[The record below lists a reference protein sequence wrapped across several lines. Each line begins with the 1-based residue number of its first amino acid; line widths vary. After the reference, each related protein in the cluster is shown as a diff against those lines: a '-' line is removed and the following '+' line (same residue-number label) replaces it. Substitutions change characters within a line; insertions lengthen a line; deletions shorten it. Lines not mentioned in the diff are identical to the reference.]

1 MQDPLPNSVQS
12 ESDNILLISKDGAS
26 VPFPLSVLLA
36 VSPLLRDTIRDT
48 ACLCSTNISFPFV
61 DLDILCLVAEVLRQ
75 GESTSVM
82 PVEEAS
88 TCVVKAQ
95 AVIDQLQIDASI
107 GLNRSSDR
115 VGSSSL
121 LISNVESKSN
131 MWNALIEPKV
141 SESLNNNEVSVGQ
154 MCYTCSF
161 CWKDFELKMEMYK
174 HVKMEHPETTH
185 ACTSCGSRF
194 IHQNNLDNHI
204 KDAHPIIEQVTVN
217 FDIKAESASD
227 QRESMD
233 KIWKLPRKCFPC
245 DFCEK
250 VFTQRSSLRRHMV
263 KRHSLLDVNAKKGKK
278 VHNKY
283 KEENSR
289 RKPLLEAQIQKQG
302 RIKDEQVSIQSEVDV
317 KSETVPDQNL
327 SMDKSSKMLKKFFP
341 CDFCEKVFTQ
351 SGNMRRHMG
360 KRHCLFD
367 VNAKKG
373 KKVHNKSKEDILR
386 RNLLM
391 EAQIQKQGKI
401 KDEQVIQRDVDVK
414 SETVPDQNLSMD
426 KSSKMLK
433 KFFPCDFCEKVFT
446 QSCNRRRHMVK
457 RHCLL
462 DYNVNKGRKVDDMS
476 KEEKVKRKTSRKTQ
490 ILKQGKIK
498 EEESKPLVT
507 KSSLSL
513 SGQVKRFKCSE
524 CLRVFSTV
532 RNLKIHKAKSN
543 HLS

>member
-36 VSPLLRDTIRDT
+36 VSPLLRDTLRDI
-48 ACLCSTNISFPFV
+48 ACLCSTNISFSYV
-61 DLDILCLVAEVLRQ
+61 DFDILCLVAEVLRQ

-82 PVEEAS
+82 PLEEAS
-88 TCVVKAQ
+88 TCAVKAQ
-95 AVIDQLQIDASI
+95 AVIDQLYIDASI
-107 GLNRSSDR
+107 GLNRSSDG

-121 LISNVESKSN
+121 VISNVESKSN
-131 MWNALIEPKV
+131 TWNALTEPKM
-141 SESLNNNEVSVGQ
+141 SESLNSNEVSVGK

-250 VFTQRSSLRRHMV
+250 VFTQRSSMRRHMV
-263 KRHSLLDVNAKKGKK
+263 KRHSLLDANANKVGK
-278 VHNKY
+278 VHNKS
-283 KEENSR
+283 KEENLRS
-289 RKPLLEAQIQKQG
+289 KLLG
-302 RIKDEQVSIQSEVDV
+302 IKDEQVSIQSDVDV
-317 KSETVPDQNL
+317 KSETVPDQN
-327 SMDKSSKMLKKFFP
+327 KSSKMLKKFFP

-351 SGNMRRHMG
+351 SGNMRRHMV
-360 KRHCLFD
+360 KCHCLLD
-367 VNAKKG
+367 VNANKD
-373 KKVHNKSKEDILR
+373 KKVHKSKEEIFR
-386 RNLLM
+386 RKPLN
-391 EAQIQKQGKI
+391 EAQILKQGRI
-401 KDEQVIQRDVDVK
+401 KVEQVPINSDVDVK
-414 SETVPDQNLSMD
+414 SETVPDPNLFID

-433 KFFPCDFCEKVFT
+433 KFFPCNFCEKVFT

-457 RHCLL
+457 HHCLL
-462 DYNVNKGRKVDDMS
+462 DYNVNNGRKVHDIS
-476 KEEKVKRKTSRKTQ
+476 KEDKVKGKTSRKTR
-490 ILKQGKIK
+490 ILKQGQIK
-498 EEESKPLVT
+498 EEGSKPLT
-507 KSSLSL
+507 ISAPSQ
-513 SGQVKRFKCSE
+513 SGQVKRLECSE
-524 CLRVFSTV
+524 CLRVFSTA

-543 HLS
+543 HFS